1 MNKCDLCTMK
11 FCRVKMILRSAI
23 FLLFILSGTRSE
35 GQNTAEDTV
44 HLTLNGAWERAN
56 TFSNE
61 IQLKNIDNQI
71 GLEDLKQA
79 KSQWLPHVG
88 ASAHYGKLSNIP
100 VFEDGILESPTFIPI
115 HDHSTYEAG
124 VEAEFNL
131 YNGHKNHL
139 AIKKAETKTELLQY
153 IQSESVADI
162 HYKVAELYLSIQRS
176 TAFVKLIKQDVNRNK
191 KRLEQIQQLYDNGVI
206 LKSDLLRAQLQL
218 SQQETNLLK
227 MTNNLNIA
235 IQQLNIIMGYD
246 DNHPLKPTDDIAMN
260 LQELKQAYQNYI
272 DIALSTSHY
281 EKMAEAHVKL
291 SELDEK
297 NIKADKLPRI
307 SLFGEYSYSFPQI
320 MLYPYADAPY
330 AMGVG
335 GIRISYNISSLYHD
349 RHKENAASLTV
360 DRQKLAKA
368 QTEEKLR
375 TQINTAYKRLN
386 EDLTEIE
393 VAALNIE
400 QAKEND
406 RIINE
411 TYFNQL
417 ALITDLLEADTQL
430 LKAQFDLINSQISA
444 RLHYYQLLRLTGQ
457 L

>member
-1 MNKCDLCTMK
+1 MNFSRM
-11 FCRVKMILRSAI
+11 KMILRSAL

-35 GQNTAEDTV
+35 GQSNADDTV

-56 TFSNE
+56 TFSKE

-79 KSQWLPHVG
+79 KTQWLPHVG
-88 ASAHYGKLSNIP
+88 VNAHYGKLANIP
-100 VFEDGILESPTFIPI
+100 VFEDGILETPTFIPI
-115 HDHSTYEAG
+115 HDHTTYEAG
-124 VEAEFNL
+124 IEAEFNL
-131 YNGHKNHL
+131 YNGHKNHI
-139 AIKKAETKTELLQY
+139 AIKKAETQTELLQY
-153 IQSESVADI
+153 LQSESVSNI
-162 HYKVAELYLSIQRS
+162 HYKVAELYLSIQQS
-176 TAFVKLIKQDVNRNK
+176 TAFVKLIEQDVNRNK

-218 SQQETNLLK
+218 SLQKTKLLR
-227 MTNNLNIA
+227 MNNNLNIS
-235 IQQLNIIMGYD
+235 IQQLNIILGYD
-246 DNHPLKPTDDIAMN
+246 DHHPLTPIDEIVMN
-260 LQELKQAYQNYI
+260 LGELKQAYQNYI
-272 DIALSTSHY
+272 QIAMSTSHY
-281 EKMAEAHVKL
+281 GKMAEAHIKL
-291 SELDEK
+291 SELDEE
-297 NIKADKLPRI
+297 NLKADKLPRI

-320 MLYPYADAPY
+320 MLYPYVDAPF
-330 AMGVG
+330 ALGVG

-368 QTEEKLR
+368 RTEEKLR
-375 TQINTAYKRLN
+375 IEINKAYKRLN

-393 VAALNIE
+393 VAALSIE
-400 QAKEND
+400 QAQEND

-417 ALITDLLEADTQL
+417 ALITDLLEADNQL
-430 LKAQFDLINSQISA
+430 LKAKFDLINSQISA